1 MESYRPSGVTI
12 EAMDTIVR
20 MIVCA
25 YPVIVSLL
33 CTPDTAAV
41 LEPRMLGHR
50 VEWRKRES
58 TFLSQISLMW
68 DTGRWM

>member
-12 EAMDTIVR
+12 EAMDTTPR

-25 YPVIVSLL
+25 YPVIVSLF

-41 LEPRMLGHR
+41 LELRMLGHR
-50 VEWRKRES
+50 VEWRKRAR
-58 TFLSQISLMW
+58 TFLRQISENIAL
-68 DTGRWM
+68 D